1 MRDETL
7 AGVLRFRGPDRP
19 RVPLVFDSPHSGTI
33 YPDDFRHVAPLQA
46 LRRAEDTHVDEL
58 YGAAPDQGCVLLAA
72 LFPRSYVDPNRN
84 TLDQDPDLLDGPW
97 PEPLSPSS
105 RSLSGRGLIWSG
117 YPPGLPLYDRKL
129 PVEEVRQR
137 IERYHAPY
145 HASLQQELD
154 GAYGAFGSVWHVN
167 CHSMPSVSTKMSP
180 EGPGVVRPDITLGD
194 RDGTTCAPAFTAFVR
209 DYFAGRGYSVT
220 INDPYKGAYLLSAC
234 SNPDGAR
241 HSLMIELNRRLYM
254 DEETLEKNAGFA
266 RLQEEL
272 TGLITALA
280 GFARGQLDEV

>member
-1 MRDETL
+1 MRDEAI
-7 AGVLRFRGPDRP
+7 AGVLRLQGPAQP
-19 RVPLVFDSPHSGTI
+19 TVPVVYDSPHSGTI
-33 YPDDFRHVAPLQA
+33 YPDDFRHVAPLMA
-46 LRRAEDTHVDEL
+46 LRRAEDTYVDEL

-84 TLDQDPDLLDGPW
+84 PLDQDKDLLDGPW
-97 PEPLSPSS
+97 PVPLSPSS
-105 RSLSGRGLIWSG
+105 RSRSGRGLIWSG

-145 HASLQQELD
+145 HEAVERELD
-154 GAYGAFGSVWHVN
+154 GAYGAFGGVWHVN
-167 CHSMPSVSTKMSP
+167 CHSMPAISTKMSP
-180 EGPGVVRPDITLGD
+180 EGPGVARPDITLGD
-194 RDGTTCAPAFTAFVR
+194 REGTTCAPAFTAFVR
-209 DYFAGRGYSVT
+209 DHFAGRGFTVT
-220 INDPYKGAYLLSAC
+220 VNDPYKGAYLVSAY
-234 SNPDGAR
+234 SKPDEGR

-254 DEETLEKNAGFA
+254 DEETLEKNAGFT

-280 GFARGQLDEV
+280 DFARDQAG

>member
-7 AGVLRFRGPDRP
+7 AGVLRLKGPDRP
-19 RVPLVFDSPHSGTI
+19 RVPLMFDSPHSGTI
-33 YPDDFRHVAPLQA
+33 YPDDFRHVAPHQA
-46 LRRAEDTHVDEL
+46 LRKAEDTYVDEL
-58 YGAAPDQGCVLLAA
+58 YGAAPDQDCVLLAA

-84 TLDQDPDLLDGPW
+84 ILDQDQDLLNGPW

-129 PVEEVRQR
+129 PVDEVRQR

-145 HASLQQELD
+145 HASLQRELN
-154 GAYGAFGSVWHVN
+154 AVHRTFGVVWHVN
-167 CHSMPSVSTKMSP
+167 CHSMPSVSTDMSP

-220 INDPYKGAYLLSAC
+220 INDPYKGAYLLSAY
-234 SNPDGAR
+234 SNPDEAR

-254 DEETLEKNAGFA
+254 DEETLEKSPGFA

-280 GFARGQLDEV
+280 GFARGQVDEV

>member
-1 MRDETL
+1 
-7 AGVLRFRGPDRP
+7 
-19 RVPLVFDSPHSGTI
+19 
-33 YPDDFRHVAPLQA
+33 
-46 LRRAEDTHVDEL
+46 
-58 YGAAPDQGCVLLAA
+58 
-72 LFPRSYVDPNRN
+72 
-84 TLDQDPDLLDGPW
+84 
-97 PEPLSPSS
+97 
-105 RSLSGRGLIWSG
+105 
-117 YPPGLPLYDRKL
+117 
-129 PVEEVRQR
+129 
-137 IERYHAPY
+137 
-145 HASLQQELD
+145 
-154 GAYGAFGSVWHVN
+154 
-167 CHSMPSVSTKMSP
+167 MSP